1 MRANPS
7 TNPVIL
13 FDGHCNLCNGWVK
26 WVLKRDRKAL
36 YRFSSLQSDFGKQL
50 MVNNGKSPEALE
62 SVVLFHPEEGNL
74 YTHSTAALRIAEGLG
89 GIYRLAGILRIFP
102 RGLRNLVYNW
112 IARNRYRWFG
122 RSESCWLPRP
132 EWQDRFVNN

>member
-1 MRANPS
+1 MPANPIS
-7 TNPVIL
+7 NPVIL
-13 FDGHCNLCNGWVK
+13 FDGHCNLCNGWVQ
-26 WVLKRDRKAL
+26 WVLKRDRKGQ
-36 YRFSSLQSDFGKQL
+36 YRFASLQSEFGKRL
-50 MVNNGKSPEALE
+50 MKSHDRDPESLE
-62 SVVLFHPEEGNL
+62 SVVLLSPNGELF
-74 YTHSTAALRIAEGLG
+74 THSTAALKIAEGMG

-102 RGLRNLVYNW
+102 RGLRDLVYNW